1 MKRTVAL
8 IVLSIG
14 LAGCTVAPQ
23 QTDLRPPVPTKVP
36 GATPAAAA
44 TVESAAT
51 VPPTVVEPSE
61 AAPDVAEIRSRIQRT
76 LDRYV
81 EAYNAGDTVALLAV
95 VDPQNAAFRRLV
107 EGRYRYMAEA
117 SAGTSTAAM
126 QVETVDD
133 RGGGYWQAHIS
144 VGTQRVDWIFRNV
157 DGEWLLS
164 EPLEAE
170 IGERIRIESDHFTL
184 VTYAWAGEL
193 NTLVTE
199 QMERAA
205 DQVEATLGRRPAERF
220 TLYLRPIFGIRP
232 PVDAT
237 ALAWYMPGSRPQSDR
252 IDVFAPGSFAYGSY
266 PADGGWQPDLYATL
280 LHEYT
285 HLVYQRS
292 FAQDHRIT
300 DWMSEGLAEYVAES
314 PRAGEVAAAVRSGRI
329 IPILAED
336 GANPPQ
342 DLDHLRSLAA
352 DNSLAYGLA
361 YSLVAYISETYGGL
375 DGYWRLAAVMRNTGG
390 TGRAFYDEAFR
401 QAFDVDYITFDRGWR
416 AWLAER
422 YR

>member
-1 MKRTVAL
+1 MKQILVL
-8 IVLSIG
+8 IMLGISLS
-14 LAGCTVAPQ
+14 GCTVVTPVAGE
-23 QTDLRPPVPTKVP
+23 RPPAPTKQTIHEPTAVAVS
-36 GATPAAAA
+36 GTAAALTPPA
-44 TVESAAT
+44 TATAA
-51 VPPTVVEPSE
+51 
-61 AAPDVAEIRSRIQRT
+61 ADPDTISTGIQQT

-81 EAYNAGDTVALLAV
+81 AAYNAGDTTALLAV
-95 VDPQNAAFRRLV
+95 VDQQNAPFRRLV

-117 SAGTSTAAM
+117 SAGTSIAAM
-126 QVETVDD
+126 RVETVAD
-133 RGGGYWQAHIS
+133 RGDGYWQAHIS
-144 VGTQRVDWIFRNV
+144 VGSQRVDWIFRNV

-164 EPLEAE
+164 EPNEAE
-170 IGERIRIESDHFTL
+170 IGERIRIESEHFTL
-184 VTYAWAGEL
+184 VTYVWAGEL
-193 NTLVTE
+193 NDLIIE

-205 DQVEATLGRRPAERF
+205 DQVEATLGRRPTEQF
-220 TLYLRPIFGIRP
+220 TVYLRPIFGIRP

-237 ALAWYMPGSRPQSDR
+237 ALAWYTPGSRPQSDR
-252 IDVFAPGSFAYGSY
+252 IDVFAPGSYAYGSY
-266 PADGGWQPDLYATL
+266 PAEGGWQPDLYATL

-314 PRAGEVAAAVRSGRI
+314 PRAGEVAAAVRSNRV

-342 DLDHLRSLAA
+342 DLDHLRTLTA

-375 DGYWRLAAVMRNTGG
+375 DAYWRLAAVMRDTGG
-390 TGRAFYDEAFR
+390 TGRTFYDQALQ
-401 QAFDVDYITFDRGWR
+401 QAFGVDYAAFDRGWR
-416 AWLAER
+416 DWLNER